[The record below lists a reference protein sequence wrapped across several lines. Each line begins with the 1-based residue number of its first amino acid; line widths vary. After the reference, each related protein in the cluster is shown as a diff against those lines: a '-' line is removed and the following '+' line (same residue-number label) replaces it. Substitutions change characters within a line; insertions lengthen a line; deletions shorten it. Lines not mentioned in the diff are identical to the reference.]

1 MCRKTRANGI
11 PVLPRTTLPEPE
23 KHSEPVTEIE
33 ELLQES
39 HELANNESLNELTE
53 RKKNPTMT
61 KGWFK
66 TLVRMQM

>member
-39 HELANNESLNELTE
+39 HELANNEILNELTE
-53 RKKNPTMT
+53 RKKN
-61 KGWFK
+61 
-66 TLVRMQM
+66 LQ

>member
-33 ELLQES
+33 ELFKEAD
-39 HELANNESLNELTE
+39 ELANDESLNELTE
-53 RKKNPTMT
+53 KNPTIT
-61 KGWFK
+61 KGWC
-66 TLVRMQM
+66 